1 MPLTGYISIGLPIGP
16 GAENDP
22 YFVTDPKYGLGGLR
36 TVTGVDARNNI
47 VPARREVG
55 MIVYVQENSKYYNLV
70 GGTGNANWAEIVF
83 GGSGAS
89 GGISSVNGITA
100 GATGNVDLRLDDL
113 SNVITAD
120 KINNDSLFWDTST
133 SKWVLKS
140 AGISAGNF
148 IILAAGGTGG
158 RGKLPAVDGSDLL
171 EVNAKYLD
179 GKLRQQITDGGFF

>member
-47 VPARREVG
+47 VQARRQVG
-55 MIVYVQENSKYYNLV
+55 MIVYVQENGKYYNLV

-83 GGSGAS
+83 
-89 GGISSVNGITA
+89 GISSVNGITA

-120 KINNDSLFWDTST
+120 KVNNDSLFWDTT
-133 SKWVLKS
+133 ASKWVLKS

-148 IILAAGGTGG
+148 IILAGGGTGG

-179 GKLRQQITDGGFF
+179 GKRREQITDGGVF